1 MSLKYIFLCQL
12 FQRTT
17 QRAHLKDTFQ
27 GRNKPT
33 QKIHQLCEHS
43 LAIKFLQRRREL
55 LLCRQCGSVQQKQAL
70 LQNNKKFKDNKSLR
84 HLIFKPICVKYIN
97 SVAMNVRTPMQV
109 ASEAKNLLLPLLLL
123 FYTHPKIAQYHG
135 TSQRQNTAYL
145 HFVTPSL
152 PKVKQAHGKTYIT
165 KTTSWCLPIFFDGKY
180 KNVSIS

>member
-12 FQRTT
+12 FRRTT
-17 QRAHLKDTFQ
+17 QKAHLKDTFQ

-84 HLIFKPICVKYIN
+84 HLIFKPICVKYIT

-109 ASEAKNLLLPLLLL
+109 ASEAKNFLLSLLLL
-123 FYTHPKIAQYHG
+123 FYTHPKTAQYHG
-135 TSQRQNTAYL
+135 NFLATEY
-145 HFVTPSL
+145 SL
-152 PKVKQAHGKTYIT
+152 PALCYSLPAQGQASTWQDLY
-165 KTTSWCLPIFFDGKY
+165 Y
-180 KNVSIS
+180 KNNILVLAHFF